1 MLSRPL
7 KNADRAKYS
16 VVFHA
21 HLGGLPGYGMSWN
34 ALKATMN
41 ESLGQ
46 FLWVDLLS
54 EPQPVSLLL
63 VGEPSK
69 M

>member
-1 MLSRPL
+1 
-7 KNADRAKYS
+7 
-16 VVFHA
+16 VFHA